1 MTHRGDPGRRRMRK
15 WVAVTGMA
23 WLLWSDLTVIEKD
36 NPLDTLMLRWLA
48 GVPRLQTDR
57 MRVDSFATAEACK
70 AGLER
75 YMGTLKNVNDSWSG
89 APFER
94 EGDVATIRY
103 FRKGTFFAR
112 AALRCAEQ

>member
-1 MTHRGDPGRRRMRK
+1 MTQLGKPGGRRMRQ
-15 WVAVTGMA
+15 WGVVLGMA

-36 NPLDTLMLRWLA
+36 NPLDILMLRWLA
-48 GVPRLQTDR
+48 GIPRLQTDT
-57 MRVDSFATAEACK
+57 MRVDSFATAQECK

-75 YMGTLKNVNDSWSG
+75 YMGTLKNINDSWSG
-89 APFER
+89 APFKR